1 MTLGLEQVL
10 SIWGQGEKL
19 KQLIGEDGESAVGV
33 DALSCDFEK
42 GGGFTSLGLSFSVF

>member
-33 DALSCDFEK
+33 DAPSCDFEK